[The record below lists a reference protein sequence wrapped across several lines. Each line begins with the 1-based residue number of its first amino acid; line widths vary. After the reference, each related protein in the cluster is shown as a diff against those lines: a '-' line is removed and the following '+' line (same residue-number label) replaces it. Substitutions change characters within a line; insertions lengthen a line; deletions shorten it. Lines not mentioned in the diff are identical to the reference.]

1 MIPLS
6 LLGIPLELVPYIA
19 FLYGIVIG
27 SFLNVYIFRF
37 HTGKSLAGKS
47 HCLSCGHALRPY
59 DLLPLVSFLWLR
71 GRCRDCGCKITP
83 RYFLVELATGVL
95 FVAATT
101 ITIDLIVLLLL
112 WWFIAVMVVI
122 AVYDLNHFVI
132 PDKLTAIATG
142 ITLLM
147 LLYQGLLGTSIITVA
162 TSILASLAGVLF
174 FYLLWRISN
183 GTWLGFGDVKLAFPL
198 GLIVAPAHVFS
209 MIVLSFW
216 VGAGISLFLLGL
228 NRLGRGK
235 LALRFPALNL
245 TIKSVVPFA
254 PFMIAGCL
262 LVLFTHINVLDL
274 FTY

>member
-1 MIPLS
+1 MLPLS
-6 LLGIPLELVPYIA
+6 LLGIPLALVPYIA
-19 FLYGIVIG
+19 FAYGIVIG

-47 HCLSCGHALRPY
+47 HCLSCGHTLRPY
-59 DLLPLVSFLWLR
+59 DLLPLISFLWLR
-71 GRCRDCGCKITP
+71 GRCRDCGCRITP
-83 RYFLVELATGVL
+83 RYFLVELATGLL
-95 FVAATT
+95 FVAVTT
-101 ITIDLIVLLLL
+101 IASDIVVLLLL
-112 WWFIAVMVVI
+112 WWLMSVLVI
-122 AVYDLNHFVI
+122 ISVYDLNHFVI

-142 ITLLM
+142 IASLL
-147 LLYQGLLGTSIITVA
+147 LLYQGFLGTPLITIV
-162 TSILASLAGVLF
+162 TSVLASLGGVLF
-174 FYLLWRISN
+174 FYVLWRISH

-198 GLIVAPAHVFS
+198 GLIVAPTQVFS

-216 VGAGISLFLLGL
+216 VGAGISLFLLAIAK
-228 NRLGRGK
+228 LGRGK
-235 LALRFPALNL
+235 LALRFLALNL